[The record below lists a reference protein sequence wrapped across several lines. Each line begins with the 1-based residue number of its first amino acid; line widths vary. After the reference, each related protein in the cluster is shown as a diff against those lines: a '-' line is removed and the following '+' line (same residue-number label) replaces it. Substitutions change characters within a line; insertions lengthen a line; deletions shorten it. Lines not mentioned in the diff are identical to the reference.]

1 MVCRMQVKSNLQILR
16 LQVNLQRD
24 PLPFVETLP
33 QELGQESDDS
43 VVRQEQVELVAELQL
58 SLELLVLHLQLPQ

>member
-1 MVCRMQVKSNLQILR
+1 MQVKSNLQILR

-33 QELGQESDDS
+33 KELRQQSDNPAISQEK
-43 VVRQEQVELVAELQL
+43 VELVTELAL
-58 SLELLVLHLQLPQ
+58 GLVLLVLHLQLPQ